1 MFEGAV
7 KAGLNAKV
15 AVLHYW
21 MDIRFIQREAIFIL
35 QEPSTAVEHH
45 YICFLNV
52 GLQLLCEEK

>member
-21 MDIRFIQREAIFIL
+21 MDVRFTQRVAILKL

-45 YICFLNV
+45 HICF
-52 GLQLLCEEK
+52 